1 MAKMECRTCEHLV
14 DQFGNYV
21 MCKLL
26 RRFVDY
32 EYWNGKCPDDCPLER
47 ERRKDAKTD

>member
-1 MAKMECRTCEHLV
+1 MSEIECRTCEHLV

-21 MCKLL
+21 MCELL

-32 EYWNGKCPDDCPLER
+32 EYWHGKCSDDCPLKGEK
-47 ERRKDAKTD
+47 EDD